1 MRYEE
6 LRELLKRIEFNKTE
20 PETLAKLVES
30 AQIKGE
36 NAQKELRNL
45 RRLTGKIVDLLKS
58 KNFFHINNEIN
69 DSEVE
74 KFAVGIDGSFQ
85 LVGGVGGKWY
95 LFLSVTRILFKNG
108 LGSEP
113 EVEVFWADIDEIDEQ
128 DNPSIRL
135 VAEER
140 MLTAESKAT
149 LNWGSKGIRSVVF
162 IDGPIIDPPFSFRND
177 KDYINY
183 RCEAFRTCL
192 KNSIVIGCVK
202 RVRDRFFINYLV
214 NELSIKNAKSFPT
227 DQHLMLLLFTK
238 LRQNTSLGSLYTT
251 WIDLNESDVKPHKDY
266 GDNKI
271 YVVSFFYERSIRS
284 KILRIDVPFT
294 FPPSENKDLVDSTI
308 GKVINILDY
317 WTYPGQDPLPV
328 LLAHEKCNI
337 RKGAAEVLYEEILT
351 KSRSADPFDQLV
363 ASRMR

>member
-20 PETLAKLVES
+20 PETLAKLIES

-36 NAQKELRNL
+36 KAQRELRNL
-45 RRLTGKIVDLLKS
+45 RNLTGKIVDLLKS
-58 KNFFHINNEIN
+58 KNFFRINNKIN
-69 DSEVE
+69 ESEVE
-74 KFAVGIDGSFQ
+74 KFAVGVDGSFQ

-95 LFLSVTRILFKNG
+95 LFLSVTRILLKNG
-108 LGSEP
+108 LESEP

-128 DNPSIRL
+128 DNPNFRL
-135 VAEER
+135 VAEEK
-140 MLTAESKAT
+140 MLTAESKAI
-149 LNWGSKGIRSVVF
+149 LNWGSKGIKSVVF
-162 IDGPIIDPPFSFRND
+162 IDGPIIDPPFSFRED
-177 KDYINY
+177 EDYINY

-202 RVRDRFFINYLV
+202 RVRDRFFINHLV
-214 NELSIKNAKSFPT
+214 NNLSVKEAGSFPT

-238 LRQNTSLGSLYTT
+238 LRQNASLGSLYTT
-251 WIDLNESDVKPHKDY
+251 WIDLSKSNAKPYRDYSNNE
-266 GDNKI
+266 I
-271 YVVSFFYERSIRS
+271 YVVSFFYERDIRS
-284 KILRIDVPFT
+284 KVLRIDIPFT
-294 FPPSENKDLVDSTI
+294 FPPSEDEDLVNSTI
-308 GKVINILDY
+308 DKVINILNY
-317 WTYPGQDPLPV
+317 WTYSGQDPLPV

-351 KSRSADPFDQLV
+351 KSRSVDPFDQLV

>member
-1 MRYEE
+1 VKYEE
-6 LRELLKRIEFNKTE
+6 LRELLKKIEFNKTE

-30 AQIKGE
+30 AQRKGE
-36 NAQKELRNL
+36 KAQKELENL
-45 RRLTGKIVDLLKS
+45 RDLTGEIVNLLES
-58 KNFFHINNEIN
+58 KNFFHINNKIN

-95 LFLSVTRILFKNG
+95 LFLSVTRILFENG
-108 LGSEP
+108 LESEP

-135 VAEER
+135 AAEER
-140 MLTAESKAT
+140 MLTAESKAI
-149 LNWGSKGIRSVVF
+149 LNWGSKGIKSVVF
-162 IDGPIIDPPFSFRND
+162 IDGPIIDPPFSFRD
-177 KDYINY
+177 DEDYINY
-183 RCEAFRTCL
+183 RCEAFKECL
-192 KNSIVIGCVK
+192 ENSIVIGCVK
-202 RVRDRFFINYLV
+202 RVRDRFFINHLV
-214 NELSIKNAKSFPT
+214 NKLRVKEAESFPT

-238 LRQNTSLGSLYTT
+238 LRQNASEGSLYTN
-251 WIDLNESDVKPHKDY
+251 WIDLSQLNTKPYKDY
-266 GDNKI
+266 SDNEI
-271 YVVSFFYERSIRS
+271 HVVSFFYERDIRS
-284 KILRIDVPFT
+284 KVLRIDIPFT
-294 FPPSENKDLVDSTI
+294 FPPSKNVNLVNSTI
-308 GKVINILDY
+308 SRVINTLDY

-351 KSRSADPFDQLV
+351 KSRSVDPFDQLV